1 MEILISNRQKKTK
14 FNLTRLRNIAEE
26 ILRFEEAP
34 DHVEL
39 SIVLCDDDFIQKLN
53 NDYLGRNRPTDVL
66 SFPIEDDEL
75 DTGVRLLGDV
85 VISIETA
92 QRQAEKLKHSVG
104 LEVAFLLVHGILHLM
119 GYDHDVSAEQLR
131 MRDREMGICRHLCD
145 RKLLKG
151 LEKLGQSTLI
161 ARAEGHSRTKSAAGT
176 ITRNGT
182 PKAGGKPKS
191 AGKKGGGRQL
201 DG

>member
-1 MEILISNRQKKTK
+1 MEILISNRQKKTR
-14 FNLTRLRNIAEE
+14 FNLTRLRNMAEE
-26 ILRFEEAP
+26 ILRFEGAP

-75 DTGVRLLGDV
+75 DTGVRLIGDV

-119 GYDHDVSAEQLR
+119 GYDHCVSAEQLR
-131 MRDREMGICRHLCD
+131 MRDREMAICRHLCD

-151 LEKLGQSTLI
+151 LEKLGSSTLI
-161 ARAEGHSRTKSAAGT
+161 ARVEGGSPEKRTGGT
-176 ITRNGT
+176 TVRNGT
-182 PKAGGKPKS
+182 SKASGKS
-191 AGKKGGGRQL
+191 TGAGKKGGGRRL